1 MSRTPHFPGRAVA
14 TAAATGLAA
23 LALAGGAVGTAAAST
38 ASTASSVP
46 VSEFELCA
54 GTYTADAYSNGS
66 PVLSVPGGQ
75 CASTGWHRTSAPTL
89 TIQLTV
95 VVHGGGTAG
104 NVSFDANHQ
113 GLGVRAGG
121 TAAHP
126 VLTEF

>member
-1 MSRTPHFPGRAVA
+1 VSRTPHFPGRAVA

-23 LALAGGAVGTAAAST
+23 LALAGGAVGTAAAS
-38 ASTASSVP
+38 AASSVP
-46 VSEFELCA
+46 VSDFELCA

-66 PVLSVPGGQ
+66 VVLSVPGGQ
-75 CASTGWHRTSAPTL
+75 CASTGWHRTTAPTQ